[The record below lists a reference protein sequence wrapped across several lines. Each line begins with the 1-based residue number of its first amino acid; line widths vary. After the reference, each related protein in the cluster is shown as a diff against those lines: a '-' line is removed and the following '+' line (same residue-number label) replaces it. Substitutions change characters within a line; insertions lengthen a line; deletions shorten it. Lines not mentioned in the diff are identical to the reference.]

1 MLLLV
6 GCGRVDLNC
15 EMYPQPFRPQGGC
28 YTVKLDALNSAG
40 HGGAAP
46 LSAWEGMKGSVIQK
60 RQWDDSDEPYMG
72 IGKYLEFGGGVR
84 TLPPNLKF
92 RKLLKSAT

>member
-6 GCGRVDLNC
+6 GCGGVDLNC
-15 EMYPQPFRPQGGC
+15 EMYPQPREGAIQSSWMHG
-28 YTVKLDALNSAG
+28 TG

-46 LSAWEGMKGSVIQK
+46 LSAWEGMEGSVIQK
-60 RQWDDSDEPYMG
+60 RQWDETDEPYMG
-72 IGKYLEFGGGVR
+72 VGKCLEFGGGVG